1 MDPAYIAFR
10 AVVDFLFT
18 GAGAFAAADALAAG
32 FAAPRGAA
40 ALGAAARGADPAED
54 VLVDVRDGEDGVL
67 RAEGAELARSP
78 ARKLTSDRC

>member
-1 MDPAYIAFR
+1 MDPAYTALR
-10 AVVDFLFT
+10 VVEVARLLT

-54 VLVDVRDGEDGVL
+54 ALVDVRDGEDV
-67 RAEGAELARSP
+67 ELARSP